1 MGGPEKEQFVVVER
15 LTAEAVQSGTIKGTL
30 RRRIAYIF
38 FGPPG
43 KYIL

>member
-1 MGGPEKEQFVVVER
+1 M
-15 LTAEAVQSGTIKGTL
+15 AAVMVYIHSKHVTVTLAHKGTL

-43 KYIL
+43 KYILGNIFL